1 MNHASLPTENLQML
15 FPFYDT
21 HTYKNRTKLWKQI
34 KILFFFIWVLHLY
47 LYYVSAFSGGE
58 EWKIVADRLGF
69 KDACIRFFDNRF
81 RNPVELILNVCGLNV
96 GQLYDVLVECEFP
109 LLADLL

>member
-1 MNHASLPTENLQML
+1 MNHASLPIENLQML

-21 HTYKNRTKLWKQI
+21 HTYKYRTKLWKQI
-34 KILFFFIWVLHLY
+34 KILFFFIWVLHSY

-69 KDACIRFFDNRF
+69 KDAYIRCFDNRF